1 LHQETES
8 IISLSPYSVKPYTQN
23 SERQKLIDQQII
35 QGEADFKAQASP
47 IHHNGLL
54 DDKISAMKHI
64 QSRDNPFYKELVK
77 LTASTRNRRK
87 AGQTLLDGAHLL
99 SAYLDAG
106 YTPRHILLNAAA
118 LQDAEIFL
126 LRERTSDVPVTQLD
140 DKLFSELS
148 ELKTPTGIVALI
160 DLPPPELT
168 TARFTLLLEA
178 VQDPGNLGSM
188 VRSAAAAGCDAVF
201 LSPACADV
209 WSPKV
214 LRAAM
219 GGHFCLA
226 IHEQQ
231 DLVKIAQGYS
241 GKLLATTLQATG
253 SLFDCDLTGNI
264 AFMMGNEGAGL
275 SDELRALATHP
286 VTIPMPG
293 AVESLNAA
301 AATAICLFE
310 AVRQRRT
317 G

>member
-1 LHQETES
+1 M
-8 IISLSPYSVKPYTQN
+8 
-23 SERQKLIDQQII
+23 KL
-35 QGEADFKAQASP
+35 
-47 IHHNGLL
+47 
-54 DDKISAMKHI
+54 I

-77 LTASTRNRRK
+77 LTTSARSRNK

-99 SAYLDAG
+99 KAYLDAG
-106 YTPRHILLNAAA
+106 FTPRQILLNAAA
-118 LQDAEIFL
+118 LQDDEIAATL
-126 LRERTSDVPVTQLD
+126 ARVKDVPVTQLD
-140 DKLFSELS
+140 DRLFAALS
-148 ELKTPTGIVALI
+148 ELKTTTGILALI
-160 DLPPPELT
+160 DLPKPEAKT
-168 TARFTLLLEA
+168 CRFALLLEA
-178 VQDPGNLGSM
+178 IQDPGNLGSM
-188 VRSAAAAGCDAVF
+188 LRSAAAAGCDAVF
-201 LSPACADV
+201 LSPACADA

-231 DLVKIAQGYS
+231 DLLKVARDFS
-241 GKLLATTLQATG
+241 GKLLATTLQATQ

-275 SDELRALATHP
+275 SDELRALSTHP

-310 AVRQRRT
+310 AVRQRI
-317 G
+317 